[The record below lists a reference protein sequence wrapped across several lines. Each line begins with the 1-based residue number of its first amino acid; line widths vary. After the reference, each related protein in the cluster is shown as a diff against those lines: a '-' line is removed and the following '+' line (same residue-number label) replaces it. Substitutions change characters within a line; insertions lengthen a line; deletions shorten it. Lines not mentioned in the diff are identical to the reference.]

1 MIGPTLGAV
10 SAGHKTAS
18 GKTVLAILE
27 LFLTRPETQFEP
39 AQSLI
44 GERRSAEVQAVHP
57 FGGAALQG
65 FSHYDVVGTQ
75 VLERVIR
82 RAELVDRFRAKMKN
96 ER

>member
-10 SAGHKTAS
+10 STGHITAS

-65 FSHYDVVGTQ
+65 FPHHDVVGTQ
-75 VLERVIR
+75 VLKRVFP
-82 RAELVDRFRAKMKN
+82 RAELVDRLRAKFKK